1 MPHLEL
7 HHGFQHVLLSAG
19 TAGDESERLCRAGTW
34 LSAECLQPMA
44 PTCCSLLQHWTPLP
58 SIPLPMLPNPEGD
71 NLYRCICSLCTC
83 AAPLSGIG
91 AGGIPRNVTAGHV
104 HNYSS
109 RVLKHDGGRLQ
120 NVTHSALQRADSLR
134 YPPKFILQWLTMKA
148 CSPGS
153 CVLRP
158 NQWELQGHTSRCE
171 VFVAN
176 KGWSKMTRIS
186 SHRFSRALTQGFHAA
201 PQLTAKKSWN

>member
-1 MPHLEL
+1 MDSIIKTKIACYRNINIWTKWSSWSISLYLLASRNHEKDNTQERKQAQMPHLEL

-19 TAGDESERLCRAGTW
+19 TAGDESERLCRAATW

-71 NLYRCICSLCTC
+71 NLYHCICSLCTC
-83 AAPLSGIG
+83 ATPLSGIG

-109 RVLKHDGGRLQ
+109 QVLKHDGGRLQ
-120 NVTHSALQRADSLR
+120 NVTHSALQRADSSDTPLNS
-134 YPPKFILQWLTMKA
+134 Y
-148 CSPGS
+148 CSD
-153 CVLRP
+153 
-158 NQWELQGHTSRCE
+158 
-171 VFVAN
+171 
-176 KGWSKMTRIS
+176 
-186 SHRFSRALTQGFHAA
+186 
-201 PQLTAKKSWN
+201 